1 MIRSSARARLR
12 SEDRGGA
19 ARRIAPLAA
28 VITTV
33 ALLTGCTS
41 AAPPTASATGA
52 TATAGSNPSTAS
64 PTPTAATPVT
74 SAPAPAA
81 TTTATSAPSPVS
93 SQRGGG
99 KGCSP
104 NGVRIPDGA
113 DTASIDDVDETDSGA
128 TEFYSETPVFE
139 FGVHTK
145 SGATIVLR
153 DDLAGPAMHNGW
165 MARFATN
172 IFAVTDDGR
181 GATLHAFVD
190 CRFVQPEG
198 VDGRPYSFTLNGR
211 GTAGTGVGC
220 SSFVDGTKKL
230 VGLNAVRLSNG
241 RFRIDST
248 EVKVSADGR
257 RATNGPVERG
267 RTTYAADSEA
277 VRQANRSTCSDVP
290 IVHTSGR

>member
-1 MIRSSARARLR
+1 MASSSVRARVRLR
-12 SEDRGGA
+12 SNGRGTA
-19 ARRIAPLAA
+19 ARRIAALA
-28 VITTV
+28 VVTTAA
-33 ALLTGCTS
+33 ALLAGCTA
-41 AAPPTASATGA
+41 AAPPTAPTTGS
-52 TATAGSNPSTAS
+52 TATAVSHPSTVT
-64 PTPTAATPVT
+64 PTPTATVT
-74 SAPAPAA
+74 SASAP
-81 TTTATSAPSPVS
+81 TATATGAPSPVS
-93 SQRGGG
+93 SQQGGG

-128 TEFYSETPVFE
+128 TEFSSETPVFE

-172 IFAVTDDGR
+172 ILAVIDDGR

-190 CRFVQPEG
+190 CRFVQPRG
-198 VDGRPYSFTLNGR
+198 VNGTPYSFALNGL
-211 GTAGTGVGC
+211 GTTGTGVGC
-220 SSFVDGTKKL
+220 ASFVDGTKKL
-230 VGLNAVRLSNG
+230 VGLDAVRLANG
-241 RFRIDST
+241 RYRIDST

-257 RATNGPVERG
+257 TATNGPVERG
-267 RTTYAADSEA
+267 RTTYAADSEQ
-277 VRQANRSTCSDVP
+277 VRQANRSTCGDVP